1 MPENRCLLPF
11 GRLEHMEIVVGGK
24 ARAGW
29 AIRRHLATLGE
40 AQQYLLQ
47 QVAKQHDPQA
57 GYSPNAKRIIS
68 SLITGTAL
76 GVPIVDGG

>member
-1 MPENRCLLPF
+1 LLPF

-47 QVAKQHDPQA
+47 QVAKQA
-57 GYSPNAKRIIS
+57 SI
-68 SLITGTAL
+68 
-76 GVPIVDGG
+76 